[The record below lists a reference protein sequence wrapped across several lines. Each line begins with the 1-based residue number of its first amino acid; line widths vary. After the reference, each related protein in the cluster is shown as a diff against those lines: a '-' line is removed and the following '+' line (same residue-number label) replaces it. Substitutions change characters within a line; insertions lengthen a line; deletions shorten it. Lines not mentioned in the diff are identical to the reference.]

1 MKIPYSGMGRP
12 LLPGFSDKGTA
23 RKSKALYPM
32 INLYFLQRN
41 ASSLSV
47 GWMFTTIPGSV

>member
-12 LLPGFSDKGTA
+12 LLPGFSDKGT
-23 RKSKALYPM
+23 SKALYPM